1 MQTLRRF
8 FRLIRPYWFSR
19 TQWLAWTL
27 LLAVLGLSLAIIY
40 IGVFINQWNKD
51 FYDALT
57 AFETT
62 KILPLSIQYLAYMA
76 LVVLC
81 VSSAGWLRKLLL
93 IRWRRHLTEQ
103 LQEKWLR
110 EHNLYRL
117 SLSAQPDNPDQRIA
131 EDCAM
136 LAEKSIDLLKNFVMN
151 MAKIIAFVGILWEI
165 SGTLSFQIAGQEVVI
180 HGYLVWLALFYTLL
194 CSLLTHWIGR
204 KLHPLNVQKQQ
215 AEANFR
221 RTLLRLHDN
230 AEQVAFYRGEET
242 EKHRLATY
250 FAHIERN
257 WHAIMGREFRL
268 ETFSAAYLRLTNI
281 LPLFAVMP
289 LYLAKTITFGTMMQA
304 RSAFSL
310 VQDGFGWFM
319 DFYKR
324 IMEWAA
330 CVQRLAEFNESLAQ
344 LPPLPTPIIQGR
356 TLVCDALQVALP
368 HQTQPC
374 LAPFSCALQPG
385 DWLQLQ
391 GPSGIGKS
399 ALLRT
404 LAGLWPA
411 YVGKIA
417 LPVGNV
423 LFLPQKS
430 YLPFARLDELLC
442 YPRRPTE
449 IQADLGQLLQMVGLA
464 HLSAQLEVARDWALR
479 LSGGEQQRIAFAR
492 LLLQRPQ
499 VIFCDENTNQLDI
512 ASARHLFSLLKQ
524 QLPEAIVIAVTHQ
537 AELADFFNSQYVL
550 QRG

>member
-1 MQTLRRF
+1 
-8 FRLIRPYWFSR
+8 
-19 TQWLAWTL
+19 
-27 LLAVLGLSLAIIY
+27 
-40 IGVFINQWNKD
+40 
-51 FYDALT
+51 
-57 AFETT
+57 
-62 KILPLSIQYLAYMA
+62 
-76 LVVLC
+76 
-81 VSSAGWLRKLLL
+81 
-93 IRWRRHLTEQ
+93 
-103 LQEKWLR
+103 
-110 EHNLYRL
+110 
-117 SLSAQPDNPDQRIA
+117 
-131 EDCAM
+131 
-136 LAEKSIDLLKNFVMN
+136 
-151 MAKIIAFVGILWEI
+151 
-165 SGTLSFQIAGQEVVI
+165 
-180 HGYLVWLALFYTLL
+180 
-194 CSLLTHWIGR
+194 
-204 KLHPLNVQKQQ
+204 
-215 AEANFR
+215 
-221 RTLLRLHDN
+221 
-230 AEQVAFYRGEET
+230 
-242 EKHRLATY
+242 
-250 FAHIERN
+250 
-257 WHAIMGREFRL
+257 
-268 ETFSAAYLRLTNI
+268 
-281 LPLFAVMP
+281 
-289 LYLAKTITFGTMMQA
+289 
-304 RSAFSL
+304 
-310 VQDGFGWFM
+310 M

-344 LPPLPTPIIQGR
+344 LPPLPTPIIQGQ

-368 HQTQPC
+368 HQPQPC

-411 YVGKIA
+411 YAGKIA

-442 YPRRPTE
+442 YPRRPME

-464 HLSAQLEVARDWALR
+464 HLSTQLEVARDWALR